1 MKNFKILTLLVLMSS
16 FSLTAQN
23 RDTQIADKHFDRLQ
37 FVDAIKEYSKLV
49 ERGKADTYVYGQ
61 LAEANYNIF
70 NTKEAEKWYAM
81 ALETSEDSEMIYK
94 YAQMLK
100 ANGKYE
106 EYSNWMR
113 KFAGMEPGD
122 DRAIAFRSSPNYLT
136 GLLENE
142 TMYELS
148 SLTFNTEATDFGGTV
163 DQDGNLYFSS
173 SRNTARRDYGWNDE
187 PFLDIYRANMGSDGT
202 YQDPEPVSNLNSK
215 YHEGLITFSPDGNT
229 VYFSRES
236 FYEGVYEKNQSR
248 KTKISVIHLF
258 KATKDG
264 NAWKNIQALP
274 FNNDSY
280 SVKNP
285 SLSQDGQTLYFAS
298 NMAGGYGNFDIYKV
312 AVNGDG
318 SFGAPENLGS
328 MVNTEGQEMFP
339 YISNNGTLYFS
350 SDGQLGLGG
359 LDVFKLNESGSVMNM
374 GVPINSN
381 FDDLAYTINE
391 ETGEGFLSSNR
402 EGGKGGDDIY
412 AVKKIQP
419 CLVMVTTTV
428 IDSET
433 LNPLADAMVSI
444 SDENGM
450 VLATETTDSA
460 GKVHYETSCDKKL
473 TVSGKK
479 EQYESNTLNF
489 VGSKEEKEDLQLALR
504 PIDEIIQVDRV
515 VLNPI
520 LFEFDKWNIT
530 SQGAFELDKLVAVMK
545 KYPDMIIRA
554 ESHTDTRGS
563 AKYNM
568 QLSDKRAQSTVQY
581 VISQG
586 IDESRISGVG
596 KGESEPF
603 VDCKNCTE
611 EQHQQNRRS
620 DFIIVS
626 GGPQQ
631 E

>member
-236 FYEGVYEKNQSR
+236 FYEGVYEKNQSS

>member
-274 FNNDSY
+274 FNSDSY

-554 ESHTDTRGS
+554 ESHTDSRGS